1 MGTERTIK
9 DALTIH
15 IDGAPSDGGD
25 VRLSI
30 FVNKLDE
37 FRAALQEADKYL
49 YGINKNTVDFLVS
62 NLTHNSPAAVS
73 IQMQPNGDPLVH
85 QDQIFTYLSE
95 LIAEITSGKYRA
107 ASASYYL
114 LTKLNELTSGVG
126 DKFSKMWLSYKN
138 EVAAV
143 ISIETQVNLR
153 ALLAKQY
160 TSIGTIKGKMEIYH
174 GHGKE
179 KFFYVYPLVGERVK
193 CVFGD
198 SHTEIASRAVEQTV
212 TVVGSLKYL
221 EGEFFP
227 SEVCVQSIEINPP
240 NEELDT
246 LSGLLGVVNKAGDN
260 TELSVDVIKRIR
272 DGWH

>member
-1 MGTERTIK
+1 MKTEHTK
-9 DALTIH
+9 SEALTIH
-15 IDGAPSDGGD
+15 IDGALSDGGD

-49 YGINKNTVDFLVS
+49 YGLNKNTVEFLVS

-73 IQMQPNGDPLVH
+73 IQMQPNGDPLAH

-95 LIAEITSGKYRA
+95 LIADITSGKYRT

-114 LTKLNELTSGVG
+114 LTKLNELTNGIG
-126 DKFSKMWLSYKN
+126 DKFSKMWLSYRN

-160 TSIGTIKGKMEIYH
+160 NSIGTIKGKMEIYH

-179 KFFYVYPLVGERVK
+179 KFFYVYPLIGERVK
-193 CVFGD
+193 CIFSD
-198 SHTEIASRAVEQTV
+198 SHTEVAAKAVEKNV
-212 TVVGSLKYL
+212 TVVGTLKYL

-227 SEVCVQSIEINPP
+227 SEVFVQTIEINPP
-240 NEELDT
+240 DED
-246 LSGLLGVVNKAGDN
+246 LSSMSSLLGIVRENGDN
-260 TELSVDVIKRIR
+260 TEISVDIIKSIR

>member
-1 MGTERTIK
+1 MGQEYKNRE
-9 DALTIH
+9 ALTIH

-30 FVNKLDE
+30 FVSKLDG
-37 FRAALQEADKYL
+37 FRAALQETDKYL
-49 YGINKNTVDFLVS
+49 YGINKNTVEFLVS
-62 NLTHNSPAAVS
+62 DLTHSSPSAVS
-73 IQMQPNGDPLVH
+73 IQMQPNGDVLAH
-85 QDQIFTYLSE
+85 QDQIFNYLSS
-95 LIAEITSGKYRA
+95 LIADITSGTYRA

-138 EVAAV
+138 EVSAV
-143 ISIETQVNLR
+143 ISVETQENLR

-160 TSIGTIKGKMEIYH
+160 SSVGTIKGRMEIYH

-179 KFFYVYPLVGERVK
+179 KFFYVYPLIGERVK
-193 CVFGD
+193 CIFDD
-198 SHTEIASRAVEQTV
+198 SHREQASKAVEQNV
-212 TVVGSLKYL
+212 IVSGNLKYL

-227 SEVCVQSIEINPP
+227 SEVYVQSIEINEPDDQLQSLAGLIGIVEKSDKDQP
-240 NEELDT
+240 SVEL
-246 LSGLLGVVNKAGDN
+246 
-260 TELSVDVIKRIR
+260 IKSLR